1 MGKKR
6 VAQKS
11 GNVGVDEKI
20 KEQAAHAASTSK
32 KRIEEGFAY
41 VNASYN
47 NTMVTITDSNGNVMA
62 WSSAGSL
69 GFSGPKKATPFAASK
84 VVAAVIEKIKRSG
97 PFNIHVIVRGIGS
110 GRDSAVRTFAAQG
123 FNILSLK
130 DATPIPHN
138 GPRPK
143 KARRV

>member
-20 KEQAAHAASTSK
+20 KEQASRTTSTSK
-32 KRIEEGFAY
+32 KRIEEGFVY

-47 NTMVTITDSNGNVMA
+47 NTMVTVTDSNGNVMA

-84 VVAAVIEKIKRSG
+84 VVDAVIEKIKRSG
-97 PFNIHVIVRGIGS
+97 PFNVHIIVRGIGS

-143 KARRV
+143 KRRRV